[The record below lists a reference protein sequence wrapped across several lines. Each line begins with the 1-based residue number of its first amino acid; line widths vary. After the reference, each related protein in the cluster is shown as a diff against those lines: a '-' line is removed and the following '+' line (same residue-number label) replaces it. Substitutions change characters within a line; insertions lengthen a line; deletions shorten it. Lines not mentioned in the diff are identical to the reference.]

1 LPAINQRVAGG
12 AEVAVEAWD
21 REQKTRLAS
30 GRLLTTDNLIDTATG
45 TIKMKAEFANKDS
58 TLFPNQF
65 VNTRLLLGVR
75 KAALVVPGA
84 AVLQGSRGAYVYVVD
99 GESAVTSVPVIP
111 GPVDVG
117 IVAVE
122 GKLEPGNRVVTD
134 GADKLR
140 DGAKVEVIAANAPAA
155 TPASSDKTPGA
166 RGKRRPEGTPAA
178 AAN

>member
-1 LPAINQRVAGG
+1 
-12 AEVAVEAWD
+12 
-21 REQKTRLAS
+21 
-30 GRLLTTDNLIDTATG
+30 
-45 TIKMKAEFANKDS
+45 M
-58 TLFPNQF
+58 
-65 VNTRLLLGVR
+65 
-75 KAALVVPGA
+75 
-84 AVLQGSRGAYVYVVD
+84 VD
-99 GESAVTSVPVIP
+99 GESAVTSVPVTP
-111 GPVDVG
+111 GPVDGG